1 MRSGNLH
8 LLVDAFGPLVLN
20 GQEGLFAAFNP
31 GDLITVDVSSATEME
46 VVCDTAELVK
56 RASPTPPVSK
66 HAAAFARFIS
76 DVRDYFLQMG
86 LSETI
91 TPTLVVCP
99 GLEPSLEPFKTKA
112 SRGSQSLDL
121 YLPTSPEVSLKKA
134 MARGFTDIF
143 ELKNCFRN
151 GEYSEHHDHEFT
163 MLEWYRG
170 FADLDMI
177 IDDLRGLMAMLAR
190 QKWCA
195 PVTVQVTDFATLFKV
210 YCDFKLTPQTTAEDL
225 RPLCKDA
232 KSSDTFADLFHRLL
246 IDKIEPQLASK
257 GPLIVRR
264 FPPSLAALAKIDE
277 QGWGDR
283 FEFYWNG
290 LEIANAFNEVT
301 DATEQVLRWNGEQEE
316 RARLKT
322 SPLPQDPK
330 MIEALRKGLP
340 PTGGIA
346 LGVER
351 LYMAC
356 TGIKKINEL
365 KLFPGEGLF

>member
-1 MRSGNLH
+1 MRSGSFH

-20 GQEGLFAAFNP
+20 GREGMFADFNP
-31 GDLITVDVSSATEME
+31 GDLIVVDVSTATEME
-46 VVCDTAELVK
+46 AACEAAELVT

-66 HAAAFARFIS
+66 HTSAFARFVG
-76 DVRDYFLQMG
+76 DLRDYFLQMG

-112 SRGSQSLDL
+112 SRGSKTLDL

-170 FADLDMI
+170 FADLDLI
-177 IDDLRGLMAMLAR
+177 VDDLRGLMAMLAR

-195 PVTVQVTDFATLFKV
+195 PVNVQVTDFATLFKV
-210 YCDFKLTPQTTAEDL
+210 HCGFKLTPQTTAEEL
-225 RPLCKDA
+225 RPLCTGA
-232 KSSDTFADLFHRLL
+232 KPGYTFADLFHRIL
-246 IDKIEPQLASK
+246 IDKIEPRLASQ
-257 GPLIVRR
+257 GPMIVRR
-264 FPPSLAALAKIDE
+264 FPPSLAALAKIDQ

-301 DATEQVLRWNGEQEE
+301 DAAEQVKRWNGEQQE

-330 MIEALRKGLP
+330 MIEALVKGLP

-356 TGIKKINEL
+356 TGVKKISEL
-365 KLFPGEGLF
+365 KLFAGETLY